1 MPGARS
7 GADAVRCG
15 FEVPAR
21 TEAVAVAR
29 RLAREQLHRWEVE
42 GEVGDSATLALSEL
56 VTNALLHTG
65 SRRIGCELRCSADS
79 LRLAVTDQGDEPGSL
94 RVQRS
99 CADEQ
104 GRGLLLVT
112 AVSSSWGAYDARP
125 GPGLVVWAELRRE
138 ASAAGGAAAP
148 SHRRAGA
155 SDTSGVDAVAG
166 RAVVE
171 RAAG

>member
-1 MPGARS
+1 MTQVPGLPGDRP
-7 GADAVRCG
+7 GTDAARCG
-15 FEVPAR
+15 FEVPGRAD
-21 TEAVAVAR
+21 AVADAR
-29 RLAREQLHRWEVE
+29 RLAREQLDRWGVE
-42 GEVGDSATLALSEL
+42 GEVGDSAALVLTEL

-65 SRRIGCELRCSADS
+65 SRRIGCELHCSADS
-79 LRLAVTDQGDEPGSL
+79 LRLAVTDQGAEPGSL

-99 CADEQ
+99 GADEQ

-138 ASAAGGAAAP
+138 APAAGGAAA
-148 SHRRAGA
+148 SG
-155 SDTSGVDAVAG
+155 TSGAGAVAG
-166 RAVVE
+166 RPVVE

>member
-1 MPGARS
+1 M
-7 GADAVRCG
+7 
-15 FEVPAR
+15 
-21 TEAVAVAR
+21 
-29 RLAREQLHRWEVE
+29 
-42 GEVGDSATLALSEL
+42 GDSATLVLSEL

-65 SRRIGCELRCSADS
+65 SRRISCELRCSADH
-79 LRLAVTDQGDEPGSL
+79 LRLAVTDQGAEPGSL

-138 ASAAGGAAAP
+138 VPAAGGAAAP
-148 SHRRAGA
+148 SPRGTAASSATEAGA
-155 SDTSGVDAVAG
+155 SGTSGADAVAG
-166 RAVVE
+166 RTVVE
-171 RAAG
+171 RAPG